1 MPRTPDMIE
10 SDIYFNRDLSW
21 LEFNRRVLDLARDPE
36 HPLLERVK
44 FLAIFA
50 SNMDE
55 FFMKRVGLLRRRLQ
69 LNQTSSRPGTMP
81 PAQVLD
87 AVRKTVAKMQKVQA
101 KCWSED
107 LVPAL
112 ANAGIHILSYTDLAE
127 ADRATIDAWY
137 TANVFPVLTPLA
149 VDPGHRFPFISNLSE
164 NLGVLLEPIEP
175 SSATPRPAESLFARV
190 KCPDVLPQMVR
201 LDTLD
206 SAPGAPASPKG
217 ANAKDIRLVPL
228 DEIIYHNLDD
238 LFPGLRI
245 TDVLPFRITRSAAV
259 EVDDDEADDLLEQVE
274 EELRM
279 RRFASALRI
288 QVNPNPNRRILQFVM
303 DELGLTDNDVY
314 ERSGPLAYADLFEIA
329 ALDRPDLKDRP
340 WKPVVPAAL
349 RGDETPVFNR
359 IAKGDILVHHPYDS
373 FEHSVERF
381 VAEAARDPDVLAI
394 KQTLYRTSADSPF
407 VDSLV
412 RAAAEG
418 KQVACLVELRARFD
432 EDRNVQFARQLE
444 SAGVHVAY
452 GVVGLKTHCKIS
464 LVVRRERHEGRATIR
479 TYAHI
484 GTGNYH
490 PTTAQLYTDVGLL
503 TADPEVTSD
512 VVMLFNALTGHT
524 ATSAYKR
531 LLVAPNT
538 MRRKFEE
545 LIDNEIANAK
555 NGRPARI
562 IAKMNSLEDR
572 KITDRLYVASQAG
585 VPITLYIRGFCCLRP
600 GVPGLSDNIRVVSIV
615 GRFLE
620 HSRVFHFADGSDDPL
635 EGTWIIGS
643 ADWMYRNLNTR
654 VESAVP
660 VTSRAARARLQ
671 RLVDVMTTDT
681 RNAWD
686 LTPTGAY
693 VRRSHADPANPDPG
707 TFAALMADAT
717 RPPPS

>member
-1 MPRTPDMIE
+1 MIE
-10 SDIYFNRDLSW
+10 SEKYFNRDLSW
-21 LEFNRRVLDLARDPE
+21 LEFNRRVLDLARDPAN
-36 HPLLERVK
+36 PLLERVK

-55 FFMKRVGLLRRRLQ
+55 FFMKRVGLLRRRL
-69 LNQTSSRPGTMP
+69 LHNQSSTRPGTMP
-81 PAQVLD
+81 PGDVLD
-87 AVRKTVAKMQKVQA
+87 AVRKTVVKMQKAQA

-127 ADRATIDAWY
+127 TDRETIDAWY

-164 NLGVLLEPIEP
+164 NLGVLLEPAEP
-175 SSATPRPAESLFARV
+175 TDGTPRNADPLFARV

-206 SAPGAPASPKG
+206 NAPGAPAAPKG
-217 ANAKDIRLVPL
+217 SKSSDIHLVPL
-228 DEIIYHNLDD
+228 DEIIYNNLDD

-245 TDVLPFRITRSAAV
+245 RDVLPFRITRSAAV

-288 QVNPNPNRRILQFVM
+288 QVNPDPNRRILQFVM
-303 DELGLTDNDVY
+303 DELGLTDADVY

-329 ALDRPDLKDRP
+329 ALDRPDLKDKP
-340 WKPVVPAAL
+340 WTPVVPARL
-349 RGDETPVFNR
+349 RGEETSVFQR
-359 IAKGDILVHHPYDS
+359 IAAGDILVHHPYDS

-381 VAEAARDPDVLAI
+381 VAEAAVDPDVLAI

-412 RAAAEG
+412 RAAGEG

-432 EDRNVQFARQLE
+432 EDRNVTFARQLE

-464 LVVRRERHEGRATIR
+464 LVVRRERHDGRTVIR

-503 TADPEVTSD
+503 TADPAITSD

-524 ATSAYKR
+524 STTAYKR

-538 MRRKFEE
+538 MRRGFEK
-545 LIDNEIANAK
+545 LIDAEIVNAK
-555 NGRPARI
+555 KGKPARI
-562 IAKMNSLEDR
+562 VAKMNSLEDR
-572 KITDRLYVASQAG
+572 KITDHLYAASQAG
-585 VPITLYIRGFCCLRP
+585 VPVTLYVRGFCCLRP
-600 GVPGLSDNIRVVSIV
+600 GVPGLSDNIRVHSIV

-620 HSRVFHFADGSDDPL
+620 HSRVFHFANGTEDPL
-635 EGTWIIGS
+635 EGTWLIGS

-654 VESAVP
+654 VEAAVP
-660 VTSRAARARLQ
+660 VQDRDARARLQ
-671 RLVDVMTTDT
+671 RLIDVMTDDT

-686 LTPTGAY
+686 LTPTGGY
-693 VRRSHADPANPDPG
+693 DRRPASGRPAPG
-707 TFAALMADAT
+707 TFVTLMADALAAQSP
-717 RPPPS
+717 RD